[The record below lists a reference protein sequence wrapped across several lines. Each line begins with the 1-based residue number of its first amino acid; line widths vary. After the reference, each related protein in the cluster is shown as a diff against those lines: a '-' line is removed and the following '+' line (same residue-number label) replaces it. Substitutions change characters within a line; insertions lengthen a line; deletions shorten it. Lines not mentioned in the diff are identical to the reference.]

1 MADNQPPAE
10 APAAEAPVDAAAA
23 SVAKLHLD
31 EVTGKM
37 MSKTELKRLQKA
49 REREAAK
56 KEKATK
62 SGAPAPAG
70 KKAAGSSE
78 AAEKDLTP
86 NQYFEIRSR
95 TVNELHEQ
103 GKAYP
108 YKFEVT
114 YDIRNFEKEFS
125 HLKNGEIDKNK
136 ILALAGRV
144 YVRRAAGSKL
154 FFYDLRSNG
163 TRLQVLAQAD
173 HLGEGVPSFEEQHVN
188 IRRGD
193 IVGIRGYPTRTNP
206 KTKQGQGDFSG
217 ELSIAASEL
226 ILLSPCLHQI
236 PDDHY
241 GFKNAEQR
249 FRQRYLDLMMNEGA
263 RNVLITRAKV
273 DTYIRRWFDDRD
285 FVSVQTPMLN
295 TIAGGA
301 TAKPFITHH
310 NDLNMDM
317 FLRIAPELYLKM
329 LVVGGLDRVYE
340 MGRQFRNESMDL
352 THNPEFTTLEFY
364 MAYAD
369 VYDLMK
375 MTEELVSGLVKHVH
389 GSYVTKY
396 HTSKGEEL
404 EINWE
409 APWRRIDMIPG
420 LEEATGEKFP
430 TGDVLHTA
438 ETGEFLK
445 KVLAKTGVECN
456 PPLTNA
462 RMLDALCGEFLESQ
476 CISPTFIFGHPK
488 MMSPL
493 AKSHR
498 SIPGLCERFEC
509 FVATKEI
516 CNAYTELNVATEQ
529 RLRFEEQAN
538 QKAQGDDEAQAID
551 ETFCKALEYGL
562 PPTGGWGMGI
572 DRMMMFLTDNHS
584 IREVLAFPT
593 MKPE

>member
-1 MADNQPPAE
+1 MADNQP
-10 APAAEAPVDAAAA
+10 PAAEAPVDAAAA
-23 SVAKLHLD
+23 AVAKLHLD
-31 EVTGKM
+31 EVTGEM
-37 MSKTELKRLQKA
+37 ISKSELKKRQKV

-56 KEKATK
+56 KEKAEK
-62 SGAPAPAG
+62 SGAPPPAG

-78 AAEKDLTP
+78 ASEKDLTP

-125 HLKNGEIDKNK
+125 HLKNGEIDKTK
-136 ILALAGRV
+136 PLDIAGRI

-173 HLGEGVPSFEEQHVN
+173 HLGEGAPSFEDQHVN

-226 ILLSPCLHQI
+226 TLLSPCLHQI

-249 FRQRYLDLMMNEGA
+249 FRQRYLDLMMNDKA
-263 RNVLITRAKV
+263 RDVLITRAKV

-389 GSYVTKY
+389 GSYITKY
-396 HTSKGEEL
+396 HNSKGEEF

-409 APWRRIDMIPG
+409 GPWRRIDMIPA
-420 LEEATGEKFP
+420 LEEITGEKFP

-445 KVLAKTGVECN
+445 KILVKTGVECN

-462 RMLDALCGEFLESQ
+462 RMLDALVGEYLESQ

-509 FVATKEI
+509 FVGTKEI

-529 RLRFEEQAN
+529 RVRFEEQAN